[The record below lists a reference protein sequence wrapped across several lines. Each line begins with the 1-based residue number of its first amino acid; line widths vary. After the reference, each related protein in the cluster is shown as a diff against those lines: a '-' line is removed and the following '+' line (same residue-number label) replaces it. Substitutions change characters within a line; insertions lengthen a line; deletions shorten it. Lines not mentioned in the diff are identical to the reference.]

1 MNEQLLES
9 LNNLISNPYTLIF
22 LGLIFPFILLF
33 IRRFYPEDLRRRME
47 KEEDCTLKLQ
57 QKPQMTLARKVLLFG
72 GLVIA
77 VISFIVSHYV
87 FPTIKDLFINLLLV
101 GIMPMVIWV
110 LYVDYKLGKDKN
122 CNDVVVGYKFMKW
135 FGIFS
140 LIVFV
145 ILSVIVVINE

>member
-1 MNEQLLES
+1 
-9 LNNLISNPYTLIF
+9 
-22 LGLIFPFILLF
+22 
-33 IRRFYPEDLRRRME
+33 ME